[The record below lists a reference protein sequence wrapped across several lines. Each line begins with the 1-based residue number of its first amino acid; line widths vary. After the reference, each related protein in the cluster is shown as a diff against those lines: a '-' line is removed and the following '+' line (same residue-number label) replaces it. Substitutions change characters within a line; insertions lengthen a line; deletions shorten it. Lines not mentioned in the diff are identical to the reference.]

1 MTRACPK
8 CGGPATPVIGQYVAC
23 KRCDAPKPRAVG
35 PYLPQKK
42 PLRTPESEVIDWVDR
57 NATSMGWTT
66 MEAQRDPMRMVL
78 RVGARCSRCGEQRD
92 MDCSVADGTDV
103 ANVTLGIRWAMT
115 HFQCMGRP

>member
-1 MTRACPK
+1 MTHTCPK
-8 CGGPATPVIGQYVAC
+8 CGGPATPIVGQYVAC
-23 KRCDAPKPRAVG
+23 AACDAPKPRVA

-66 MEAQRDPMRMVL
+66 MEAQRDPMRMML

-92 MDCSVADGTDV
+92 MDCSVSDGTDV

-115 HFQCMGRP
+115 HSQCMGRP